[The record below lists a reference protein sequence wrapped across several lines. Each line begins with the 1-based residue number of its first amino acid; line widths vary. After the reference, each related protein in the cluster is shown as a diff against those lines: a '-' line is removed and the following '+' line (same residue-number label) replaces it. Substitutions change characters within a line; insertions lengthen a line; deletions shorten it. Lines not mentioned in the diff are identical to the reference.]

1 MGSKGRMPPP
11 QHLRRPH
18 PLPPGPAMLHHD
30 QVGPAMHHHAL
41 PPPFDLMP
49 PPQVMEQKL
58 ASQHGE
64 MQRLATENQRLAATH
79 GVLRQELAGAQ
90 HELQM
95 LHAHVGSLKA
105 EREQQ
110 MRSVV
115 DKIAKME
122 SELKAVEPLNMELQK
137 ARGEAQSLVVA
148 REELMA
154 KAQHLNQEIQR
165 VHVDVQQ
172 IPALISEL
180 ERLRQE
186 YQHCR
191 ATYDYEKKLYN
202 DHLESLQVM
211 EKNYVSMSREVEK
224 LRAELTNTANVDRS
238 SGPYGGTSG
247 TNNKEASGLPVGQ
260 NAYEDGY
267 AVAQGR
273 GSLPTAS
280 SGGGNATTT
289 TPAGAQPGSASAGTG
304 YEVTRGGPGYIAS
317 AGPTYGT
324 QNGSTYDPQRLT
336 GYDAF
341 RGSAYDA
348 ATRGQMFDAQRT
360 GYDPQRGSGYEVQRG
375 PAYDPSRTA
384 GYDAQSR
391 GGAGPQGQVPPVNN
405 MPYGSATPPAR
416 NVGGGGYDAARGVN
430 PARR

>member
-18 PLPPGPAMLHHD
+18 PPGPAMLHHE
-30 QVGPAMHHHAL
+30 QVGPAMHHAL
-41 PPPFDLMP
+41 PPGPFDLMP

-110 MRSVV
+110 MRAVV

-122 SELKAVEPLNMELQK
+122 AELKAAEPLKMELQQ
-137 ARGEAQSLVVA
+137 ARGEAQNLVVV

-154 KAQHLNQEIQR
+154 KAQHLSQEIQR
-165 VHVDVQQ
+165 VHAEVQQ

-180 ERLRQE
+180 ERLRKE

-224 LRAELTNTANVDRS
+224 LRAELTNTANVDQRS

-247 TNNKEASGLPVGQ
+247 TNDNAASGLPLGQ

-273 GSLPTAS
+273 GSLPAAS
-280 SGGGNATTT
+280 SGGGNATTA
-289 TPAGAQPGSASAGTG
+289 TPAGAQPAPASSGTG
-304 YEVTRGGPGYIAS
+304 YEAPRVGPGYIPS

-324 QNGSTYDPQRLT
+324 QTGSTYDPQALT
-336 GYDAF
+336 GYNAF
-341 RGSAYDA
+341 RGSAYD

-375 PAYDPSRTA
+375 PAYDPSRAAA

-391 GGAGPQGQVPPVNN
+391 GVAGPQGQVPPVNN

-416 NVGGGGYDAARGVN
+416 NLGGGGYDAARGVN

>member
-1 MGSKGRMPPP
+1 
-11 QHLRRPH
+11 
-18 PLPPGPAMLHHD
+18 MLHHD
-30 QVGPAMHHHAL
+30 QLGPAMHHHAL

-122 SELKAVEPLNMELQK
+122 AELKAVEPLKIELQK

-180 ERLRQE
+180 ERLRQD

-191 ATYDYEKKLYN
+191 
-202 DHLESLQVM
+202 
-211 EKNYVSMSREVEK
+211 
-224 LRAELTNTANVDRS
+224 
-238 SGPYGGTSG
+238 
-247 TNNKEASGLPVGQ
+247 
-260 NAYEDGY
+260 
-267 AVAQGR
+267 
-273 GSLPTAS
+273 
-280 SGGGNATTT
+280 
-289 TPAGAQPGSASAGTG
+289 
-304 YEVTRGGPGYIAS
+304 
-317 AGPTYGT
+317 
-324 QNGSTYDPQRLT
+324 
-336 GYDAF
+336 
-341 RGSAYDA
+341 
-348 ATRGQMFDAQRT
+348 
-360 GYDPQRGSGYEVQRG
+360 
-375 PAYDPSRTA
+375 
-384 GYDAQSR
+384 
-391 GGAGPQGQVPPVNN
+391 
-405 MPYGSATPPAR
+405 
-416 NVGGGGYDAARGVN
+416 
-430 PARR
+430 